1 MAHSPSAYTQ
11 DTVANTDDDNLTQAS
26 LSPGPSRQSQHCAG
40 DDEHDGTTDLDK
52 KIDDVEDTTG
62 HNPLQPATRLDII
75 HIHSSNNTVSWG
87 DKDGDHQSTDPLDLE
102 IVIDTSANTALLRL
116 CGEVYINCRNPF
128 NRRAI
133 YLYIRPENIVSITYR
148 NDNNTRSL
156 SFSLQRKP
164 DLITPKEPINARSR
178 SQALLDAI
186 MAISTVTEFTVRL
199 DSSSTAPAHLLKKV
213 ASIFSPRPT
222 WNDEL
227 GNLSRLYEG
236 EGGLVANANMAT
248 SPIASTD
255 LEDGARTEFE
265 AHPDRPSGHGLC
277 RGAIQ
282 ATILEGGGPEAPS
295 PPPYRSASKKR
306 KRDSPDIES
315 DSSSTKSDMPSINV
329 MLRKMEQRIMN
340 SIQQLGQK
348 LDDVDSCRYGTEE
361 REDVMAEVTQRCDD
375 EFIDLKV
382 ESADVFEEVKGD
394 VERVLNQVDDDVKE
408 RIDVLEDELDER
420 LRSYAKEAA
429 EAAAEKYVKETL
441 LNASW
446 RMDGTMS
453 LQRQP

>member
-1 MAHSPSAYTQ
+1 M
-11 DTVANTDDDNLTQAS
+11 
-26 LSPGPSRQSQHCAG
+26 
-40 DDEHDGTTDLDK
+40 
-52 KIDDVEDTTG
+52 
-62 HNPLQPATRLDII
+62 
-75 HIHSSNNTVSWG
+75 
-87 DKDGDHQSTDPLDLE
+87 
-102 IVIDTSANTALLRL
+102 TS
-116 CGEVYINCRNPF
+116 E
-128 NRRAI
+128 
-133 YLYIRPENIVSITYR
+133 
-148 NDNNTRSL
+148 
-156 SFSLQRKP
+156 
-164 DLITPKEPINARSR
+164 
-178 SQALLDAI
+178 
-186 MAISTVTEFTVRL
+186 
-199 DSSSTAPAHLLKKV
+199 
-213 ASIFSPRPT
+213 
-222 WNDEL
+222 
-227 GNLSRLYEG
+227 
-236 EGGLVANANMAT
+236 
-248 SPIASTD
+248 
-255 LEDGARTEFE
+255 
-265 AHPDRPSGHGLC
+265 
-277 RGAIQ
+277 
-282 ATILEGGGPEAPS
+282 
-295 PPPYRSASKKR
+295 KR

-348 LDDVDSCRYGTEE
+348 LDDVDPCRYGTEE

-453 LQRQP
+453 IQRQP